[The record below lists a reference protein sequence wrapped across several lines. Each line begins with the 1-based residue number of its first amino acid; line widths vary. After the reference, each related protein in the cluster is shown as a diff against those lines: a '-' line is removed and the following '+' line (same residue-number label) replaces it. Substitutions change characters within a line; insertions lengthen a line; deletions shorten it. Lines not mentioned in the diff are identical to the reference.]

1 MIGVTVK
8 TRVKM
13 NTRHVRNRYKAG
25 NNKALDA
32 AGSMVRQSA
41 KKQFSHRT
49 VKKKPQWQ
57 KVGDKDGRPVLS
69 MEFRPPM
76 AGKVTSWKNPR
87 GRGATTTGFLR
98 TMVEYRRDDRK
109 ESVVI
114 GPMDKATWLN
124 KLQEFGG
131 SAPRVLKLIGRY
143 PGKSK
148 LLQRFKPPDAM
159 LGSGSG
165 ARRDA
170 KTGRFLTAAQ
180 RGGKAY
186 VGIWVDPAH
195 TRRKIHKVVLRDT
208 GKIKPGRFMAKG
220 LDAKRAKLAEKWR
233 GKITGP

>member
-8 TRVKM
+8 TRVKI
-13 NTRHVRNRYKAG
+13 NTRHVRSRYKAG

-41 KKQFSHRT
+41 KKQFSHRD
-49 VKKKPQWQ
+49 VKKKPRWQ
-57 KVGDKDGRPVLS
+57 KVGEKDGRPVLS
-69 MEFRPPM
+69 MEFRPPA

-98 TMVEYRRDDRK
+98 TMIEYRRDDRQ

-131 SAPRVLKLIGRY
+131 SATRVLKLIGRY

-148 LLQRFKPPDAM
+148 LLQRFKPPTGM
-159 LGSGSG
+159 LGGGSG
-165 ARRDA
+165 VRRDA
-170 KTGRFLTAAQ
+170 STGRFLTAAQ

-195 TRRKIHKVVLRDT
+195 TRKVHKAILRDT

>member
-8 TRVKM
+8 TRVKI
-13 NTRHVRNRYKAG
+13 NTRHVRSRYKAG

-41 KKQFSHRT
+41 KKQFSHRD
-49 VKKKPQWQ
+49 VKKKPRWQ
-57 KVGDKDGRPVLS
+57 KVGEKDGRPVLS
-69 MEFRPPM
+69 MEFRPPA

-98 TMVEYRRDDRK
+98 TMIEYRRDDRQ

-131 SAPRVLKLIGRY
+131 SATRVLKLIGRY

-148 LLQRFKPPDAM
+148 LLQRFKPPTGM
-159 LGSGSG
+159 LGNAGGGQTQARDRRGRYRRG
-165 ARRDA
+165 A
-170 KTGRFLTAAQ
+170 
-180 RGGKAY
+180 AY

-195 TRRKIHKVVLRDT
+195 TRKVHKAILRDT

>member
-49 VKKKPQWQ
+49 VKRKPQWQ
-57 KVGDKDGRPVLS
+57 RVGEKDGRPVLS
-69 MEFRPPM
+69 MEFRPPA

-98 TMVEYRRDDRK
+98 TMVEYRRDDRR

-114 GPMDKATWLN
+114 GPIDKATWLN

-148 LLQRFKPPDAM
+148 LLQKFKPPAGM

-195 TRRKIHKVVLRDT
+195 TRKVHKVLVRDT